1 MNNDVC
7 TEILLHL
14 PVESLLRFRAVC
26 KFWCYVI
33 DSPSFRELH
42 INNNN
47 NNNVSDDMARLELYF
62 NNGQLR
68 VLHNT
73 KPLLTYKS
81 DQLMGYE
88 FSSYLDHQ
96 GLVRLYGPVMG
107 LACIYDTQLRKPIAI
122 CNPCLHQL
130 KLLPPIT
137 TSSYSKP
144 YRPCKISQRE
154 VAIGFDED
162 YKVAQLLLCSGHF
175 CLHGL
180 MYSRKTDSWK
190 DLAGVNGNLKIL
202 SISPMK
208 QVCENGRFAHWY
220 VVSATG
226 YSRAEAYILSLDMK
240 NEVFQTIRLFQGHWN
255 STDIVVTYVAE
266 DEHSFWRLDLPRDP
280 SRNRVTIYRSSSGES
295 RYRGRIIS
303 WAPLMNV
310 QFPFSGE
317 LGLWRRTSCVLF
329 KYWNYMF
336 VFDYRACKYSYWPCC
351 NHFPVLFKHR
361 CSFVS
366 LENVS

>member
-1 MNNDVC
+1 MNTDVC

-33 DSPSFRELH
+33 DSPSFRERH

-47 NNNVSDDMARLELYF
+47 NVVSDDMVRLELYF

-107 LACIYDTQLRKPIAI
+107 LVCIYDMQLRRPIAI
-122 CNPCLHQL
+122 CNPCLGQL
-130 KLLPPIT
+130 RLLPPIT
-137 TSSYSKP
+137 TSSYSNP
-144 YRPCKISQRE
+144 YPCEISKRE

-162 YKVAQLLLCSGHF
+162 YKVAQLLLCRRHS

-190 DLAGVNGNLKIL
+190 DLAGVNGNLQIC

-220 VVSATG
+220 VVSCMG
-226 YSRAEAYILSLDMK
+226 YSLVEAYILSLDMK
-240 NEVFQTIRLFQGHWN
+240 NEVFRTIRLFQGHCN
-255 STDIVVTYVAE
+255 STDIAVTYVAD

-280 SRNRVTIYRSSSGES
+280 SRGWVRIYRSSFCES
-295 RYRGRIIS
+295 RYGGRIIS
-303 WAPLMNV
+303 WAPLTNV
-310 QFPFSGE
+310 QFPFYEG
-317 LGLWRRTSCVLF
+317 LGLWRRTSCVFF
-329 KYWNYMF
+329 KYWKYMF
-336 VFDYRACKYSYWPCC
+336 VFDYRACKYSYWPCY
-351 NHFPVLFKHR
+351 NHLPVLFKHR
-361 CSFVS
+361 CSFVT